1 MIPNRSEKSV
11 TRSKQDQEALDI
23 LQSKTVLVMIDGMS
37 LYATPLLHK
46 KDMPILQAPMEAVL
60 CNLRNTEKCLEK
72 DPIKAAAYQ
81 QEMKK
86 LETLGYVVK
95 LPPETVHLHSESW
108 FIPYHLVQHN
118 GKN

>member
-46 KDMPILQAPMEAVL
+46 KDMPILQAPMKAVL
-60 CNLRNTEKCLEK
+60 PNLRNTE
-72 DPIKAAAYQ
+72 
-81 QEMKK
+81 
-86 LETLGYVVK
+86 
-95 LPPETVHLHSESW
+95 
-108 FIPYHLVQHN
+108 
-118 GKN
+118 